1 VTKTT
6 KLAPARGD
14 RARKASGQK
23 AEPSSLLEGRYQLRR
38 ALGRGAEGRVWL
50 ALDTSQDNARRAI
63 KVVPASHA
71 ERLRWEWQVLS
82 RVRHPAVAAVL
93 DLLRV
98 TRALPEHELAVG
110 AVLMVTERA
119 SGEPLDRALAALGS
133 TVPARL
139 NAVVLTGFSIAR
151 ALTAFHR
158 VGLVHGDVKPSNI
171 LLTTAQT
178 AQATQAAQAMQAT
191 LIDPSLAAPPA
202 SNQSISG
209 TPGYLAPE
217 RWRGTRSFAADS
229 FALGVTLIEALS
241 PQSPTSAHLTATT
254 SSRDVDLS
262 AALRTSMSMQAR
274 VTALSSSV
282 PSALR
287 ALLSDL
293 VAPDSALRPT
303 PAQAAARLADVAR
316 ELSVPLPWQA
326 SAHVGAGVDEL
337 PSVEERVAALQ
348 NLPWVGPNT
357 LREELTMRLATE
369 SVTCVVGAPGCGRS
383 RLIREAVQAIQTDR
397 IDRAGPVPSYLVV
410 DELPDAPPRHDAVV
424 HVLKAGGVD
433 TSEARAFCVSA
444 LVDGVR
450 VAVVLEREGD
460 RREPNDVR
468 VDALSRT
475 AIGELLHHALGEEN
489 VGPSLVNEALSVSGG
504 LAGVL
509 VQALVADCRQREGA
523 AGPPDLNALSSAR
536 AGAAV
541 SGGSMQRFPEAAR
554 ELACLLAC
562 AGGTLDAATVQST
575 LEHAKAHPEAL
586 TTAMRELLDAALA
599 TLGED
604 GRLRLRPDVVLPA
617 RRLLSSTQVKALAK
631 RALTTSTD
639 PVARPWLL
647 HAAADASAGESWR
660 GVVMSLRERGTP
672 TAALRVGLDGL
683 ALLEGARGA
692 EALSLE
698 VARTM
703 TLLGRY
709 AEVVELLAGATSAE
723 ARLCVAEAERRA
735 GHLERARTI
744 LNTLTR
750 ETDHVASMHA
760 SLARLELDAGDH
772 AAAKRHTSK
781 ATAATGWA
789 RVRGLEVMA
798 WLALRDQDHVGA
810 EQAATQAIEHAR
822 EHGLVAERSRVTSV
836 LATVELARGDT
847 AAACA
852 HYASALELAQR
863 CGDVHGAALCL
874 LNLGLTRVD
883 LGEVGVGLV
892 VLRDAARRLLRLGR
906 TSDAA
911 RALYNLGNAGSLIG
925 DDAMALSALRLAEAS
940 AASARVSSASAYA
953 RLCTAEIHAR
963 HDEHALAKQFLKALD
978 EVEGL
983 SDDEVCVV
991 AARGAALWLGL
1002 GERETAKTWLARCDR
1017 TNDAALSALAHA
1029 ERAQARARICL
1040 SEADAQA
1047 ALVAA
1052 ETCVA
1057 ASHRAG
1063 TFEARLRASLL
1074 LAAVLEAVG
1083 RPGEATHALEAAR
1096 QLLDRVATGLSA
1108 PERARLREVTSYR
1121 VAFRAAPASSV
1132 RTVPTVHGGG
1142 ASEGDGSARWRRL
1155 AALSAQLVSEHRAS
1169 RLLDRVLDAAIEL
1182 ASAER
1187 GFVVEQVNGELQLRA
1202 ARGLTEATLSDAAAP
1217 SRTFVSRVISEGRP
1231 MASVDALQDAR
1242 LDGSASV
1249 HALSLR
1255 SVIAVPLRTAEH
1267 VAGAIYLDDGL
1278 RPFAFGDEELSLLT
1292 HLAEV
1297 ATFSLDALRRLE
1309 AERLAT
1315 RRLAKLRRRLKRT
1328 VEAQALE
1335 ISSLRGSGES
1345 TLSHPSIVG
1354 RGAAMRALL
1363 ALVDRVTRSELPVL
1377 ISGESG
1383 TGKELVARAIHDN
1396 GPRGRAP
1403 FVSEN
1408 CSAIPETLLESAL
1421 FGHVR
1426 GAFTGADRPRTGLF
1440 DAADGGTLFLDEIGE
1455 MSQAMQSR
1463 LLRVVQDGELR
1474 PLGSERARKVDVRVV
1489 AATHRDLE
1497 QMVREGTFR
1506 EDLYYRLAVV
1516 NLKMPALRERAEDIP
1531 ELVAHFV
1538 RKYGD
1543 PNHPQRIDRK
1553 TLAVLSQHAW
1563 PGNVRQLENEIR
1575 RALVLSDGPLRPEHL
1590 SPALTGE
1597 ASVVATGS
1605 NLREHTDALERRLIQ
1620 SALDQT
1626 KGNQTQ
1632 AAKLLGV
1639 SRFGL
1644 QKMLK
1649 RLGLAA

>member
-1 VTKTT
+1 
-6 KLAPARGD
+6 
-14 RARKASGQK
+14 
-23 AEPSSLLEGRYQLRR
+23 
-38 ALGRGAEGRVWL
+38 
-50 ALDTSQDNARRAI
+50 
-63 KVVPASHA
+63 
-71 ERLRWEWQVLS
+71 
-82 RVRHPAVAAVL
+82 
-93 DLLRV
+93 
-98 TRALPEHELAVG
+98 
-110 AVLMVTERA
+110 M
-119 SGEPLDRALAALGS
+119 
-133 TVPARL
+133 
-139 NAVVLTGFSIAR
+139 
-151 ALTAFHR
+151 
-158 VGLVHGDVKPSNI
+158 
-171 LLTTAQT
+171 
-178 AQATQAAQAMQAT
+178 
-191 LIDPSLAAPPA
+191 
-202 SNQSISG
+202 
-209 TPGYLAPE
+209 
-217 RWRGTRSFAADS
+217 
-229 FALGVTLIEALS
+229 
-241 PQSPTSAHLTATT
+241 
-254 SSRDVDLS
+254 
-262 AALRTSMSMQAR
+262 
-274 VTALSSSV
+274 
-282 PSALR
+282 
-287 ALLSDL
+287 
-293 VAPDSALRPT
+293 
-303 PAQAAARLADVAR
+303 
-316 ELSVPLPWQA
+316 
-326 SAHVGAGVDEL
+326 
-337 PSVEERVAALQ
+337 
-348 NLPWVGPNT
+348 
-357 LREELTMRLATE
+357 
-369 SVTCVVGAPGCGRS
+369 
-383 RLIREAVQAIQTDR
+383 
-397 IDRAGPVPSYLVV
+397 
-410 DELPDAPPRHDAVV
+410 
-424 HVLKAGGVD
+424 
-433 TSEARAFCVSA
+433 
-444 LVDGVR
+444 
-450 VAVVLEREGD
+450 
-460 RREPNDVR
+460 
-468 VDALSRT
+468 
-475 AIGELLHHALGEEN
+475 
-489 VGPSLVNEALSVSGG
+489 
-504 LAGVL
+504 
-509 VQALVADCRQREGA
+509 
-523 AGPPDLNALSSAR
+523 
-536 AGAAV
+536 
-541 SGGSMQRFPEAAR
+541 
-554 ELACLLAC
+554 LAC
-562 AGGTLDAATVQST
+562 AGGTLDATTVQST
-575 LEHAKAHPEAL
+575 LEHAKAQPEAL
-586 TTAMRELLDAALA
+586 TTAARELLESALA

-604 GRLRLRPDVVLPA
+604 GRLRLRPDAVLSA
-617 RRLLSSTQVKALAK
+617 RKLLSATQVKALAK
-631 RALTTSTD
+631 RALMTSTD
-639 PVARPWLL
+639 AVARPWLL
-647 HAAADASAGESWR
+647 HAAADASAAEAWR
-660 GVVMSLRERGTP
+660 GVVISLRERGTP
-672 TAALRVGLDGL
+672 TVALRVGQAGLMLLD
-683 ALLEGARGA
+683 GARGSD
-692 EALSLE
+692 ALSLE

-709 AEVVELLAGATSAE
+709 ADVAQLLSGSTSAE

-735 GHLERARTI
+735 GHLERARTV
-744 LNTLTR
+744 LNSLAR
-750 ETDHVASMHA
+750 ETEHTASVHA
-760 SLARLELDAGDH
+760 SLARVDLDAGDH
-772 AAAKRHTSK
+772 VAAKRHTSN
-781 ATAATGWA
+781 AAAAIGWA
-789 RVRGLEVMA
+789 RVRGLEVTA
-798 WLALRDQDHVGA
+798 WLALRDQDHASA
-810 EQAATQAIEHAR
+810 EQAAIQAIEHAR

-836 LATVELARGDT
+836 LATVELARGDM

-852 HYASALELAQR
+852 HYVSALELAQR
-863 CGDVHGAALCL
+863 CGDVHGAALCS

-925 DDAMALSALRLAEAS
+925 DDAMALSALRLAETS

-963 HDEHALAKQFLKALD
+963 HGEHVLARQFLKALD
-978 EVEGL
+978 EVDGL
-983 SDDEVCVV
+983 SDDEACVV

-1002 GERETAKTWLARCDR
+1002 GDPETAKTWLARCDR
-1017 TNDAALSALAHA
+1017 ISDAALSLLAQTERAHA
-1029 ERAQARARICL
+1029 SARFFL
-1040 SEADAQA
+1040 SKPDLPA

-1057 ASHRAG
+1057 TSHRAG
-1063 TFEARLRASLL
+1063 TFESRLRASLL
-1074 LAAVLEAVG
+1074 MAAVLEAAG
-1083 RPGEATHALEAAR
+1083 RAGDAARALEGAR
-1096 QLLDRVATGLSA
+1096 QLLDQVATGLSA
-1108 PERARLREVTSYR
+1108 PDRARLREVTAYR
-1121 VAFRAAPASSV
+1121 AAFRSAPASSAL
-1132 RTVPTVHGGG
+1132 RGG
-1142 ASEGDGSARWRRL
+1142 ATEGEGSVRWRRL
-1155 AALSAQLVSEHRAS
+1155 AALSAQLVSEHRAA

-1182 ASAER
+1182 SNAER

-1249 HALSLR
+1249 HAMSLR

-1292 HLAEV
+1292 HLADV

-1309 AERLAT
+1309 AERSAT
-1315 RRLAKLRRRLKRT
+1315 RRLGKLRRRLKRT

-1345 TLSHPSIVG
+1345 ALSHPSIVG

-1396 GPRGRAP
+1396 GSRSRAP

-1455 MSQAMQSR
+1455 MSPAMQSR

-1538 RKYGD
+1538 HKYGD

-1597 ASVVATGS
+1597 TPAVATGT

-1632 AAKLLGV
+1632 SAKLLGV

-1649 RLGLAA
+1649 RLGLAT

>member
-1 VTKTT
+1 MGGKRSRKTP
-6 KLAPARGD
+6 APTAD
-14 RARKASGQK
+14 TAQ
-23 AEPSSLLEGRYQLRR
+23 LLEGRYLLRR
-38 ALGRGAEGRVWL
+38 ALGQGAEGRVWL
-50 ALDTSQDNARRAI
+50 ALDASQDNAPRAI
-63 KVVPASHA
+63 KVVSAAHA

-82 RVRHPAVAAVL
+82 RVQHPAVARVL

-98 TRALPEHELAVG
+98 TRALPEYELPVG
-110 AVLMVTERA
+110 AVLMVSERA
-119 SGEPLDRALAALGS
+119 GGEPLDRAVAATGAS
-133 TVPARL
+133 VSARL
-139 NAVVLTGFSIAR
+139 NSVVLAGFSVAR

-171 LLTTAQT
+171 LFD
-178 AQATQAAQAMQAT
+178 ATHAT

-209 TPGYLAPE
+209 TPAYLAPE
-217 RWRGTRSFAADS
+217 RWRGTRSFAADN
-229 FALGVTLIEALS
+229 FALGVTLIDALS
-241 PQSPTSAHLTATT
+241 PRLPSSAHVTVTT
-254 SSRDVDLS
+254 SPRDVDVS

-287 ALLSDL
+287 AVLSEL

-303 PAQAAARLADVAR
+303 AAQAAARLADVAR

-337 PSVEERVAALQ
+337 PSVEERVAVLQ
-348 NLPWVGPNT
+348 NLPWVGPIT
-357 LREELTMRLATE
+357 PREELTKRFASE
-369 SVTCVVGAPGCGRS
+369 SVTRVVGPPGCGRS
-383 RLIREAVQAIQTDR
+383 RLIRDAVQALQTDR
-397 IDRAGPVPSYLVV
+397 IDHAGPVPSYLVV
-410 DELPDAPPRHDAVV
+410 NELPDTPPRHDAIV
-424 HVLKAGGVD
+424 HVLNADGVD
-433 TSEARAFCVSA
+433 TREARALCVSA
-444 LVDGVR
+444 QVDGVR
-450 VAVVLEREGD
+450 VAVVLERND
-460 RREPNDVR
+460 VDPEPGDVR

-475 AIGELLHHALGEEN
+475 AIADLLQHAFGAEN
-489 VGPSLVNEALSVSGG
+489 IGPSLVDQALAVSGG

-509 VQALVADCRQREGA
+509 VHALVADCRQREDA
-523 AGPPDLNALSSAR
+523 AGPPDLTALPS
-536 AGAAV
+536 AGAGPEATL
-541 SGGSMQRFPEAAR
+541 RFPEAAR

-562 AGGTLDAATVQST
+562 AGGTLDATTVQAT
-575 LEHAKAHPEAL
+575 LEHAKAQPEML
-586 TTAMRELLDAALA
+586 AMATRELLDAALA
-599 TLGED
+599 TLGDD
-604 GRLRLRPDVVLPA
+604 GRLRLRPDAVHPA
-617 RRLLSSTQVKALAK
+617 RRLLSTTQVKALAK
-631 RALTTSTD
+631 RALVTSTD

-647 HAAADASAGESWR
+647 HAAADASAAEAWR
-660 GVVMSLRERGTP
+660 GLVTSLRERGTP
-672 TAALRVGLDGL
+672 TAALRAGQEGL
-683 ALLEGARGA
+683 ALLEGARGS

-709 AEVVELLAGATSAE
+709 ADVLELLGGSTSAE
-723 ARLCVAEAERRA
+723 ARLCAAEAARRA
-735 GHLERARTI
+735 GHLERASTI
-744 LNTLTR
+744 LSSLAR
-750 ETDHVASMHA
+750 ETDHTASMHA
-760 SLARLELDAGDH
+760 SLARVALDAGDH
-772 AAAKRHTSK
+772 AAAKRHANKT
-781 ATAATGWA
+781 TTATGWA
-789 RVRGLEVMA
+789 RVRGLEVTA
-798 WLALRDQDHVGA
+798 WLALRAQDHAGA
-810 EQAATQAIEHAR
+810 ERAATQAIDHAR
-822 EHGLVAERSRVTSV
+822 EQGLVAERSRVTSV
-836 LATVELARGDT
+836 LATVELARGNA

-852 HYASALELAQR
+852 HYVSALDLAQR
-863 CGDVHGAALCL
+863 CGDVHGAALCM

-925 DDAMALSALRLAEAS
+925 DDAMALSALRLAETS
-940 AASARVSSASAYA
+940 AASACVSSAAAYA
-953 RLCTAEIHAR
+953 RLCEAEIHAR
-963 HDEHALAKQFLKALD
+963 RGDHALAKQSLEALN

-983 SDDEVCVV
+983 SDDEACVV
-991 AARGAALWLGL
+991 AARGAALWSGL
-1002 GERETAKTWLARCDR
+1002 GEPEMAKDWLARCDR
-1017 TNDAALSALAHA
+1017 TNDAALSSLAQT
-1029 ERAQARARICL
+1029 ERAQATARICL
-1040 SEADAQA
+1040 SRSDTQA

-1052 ETCVA
+1052 ETCVTT
-1057 ASHRAG
+1057 SYRVG
-1063 TFEARLRASLL
+1063 TFESRLRASLL
-1074 LAAVLEAVG
+1074 MAAVLEAAG
-1083 RPGEATHALEAAR
+1083 RPGEATRALEAAR
-1096 QLLDRVATGLSA
+1096 LLLDQVAMGLSA
-1108 PERARLREVTSYR
+1108 PDRARLRDVTAYR
-1121 VAFRAAPASSV
+1121 AAFRAAPASSAL
-1132 RTVPTVHGGG
+1132 RGG
-1142 ASEGDGSARWRRL
+1142 ASEGDGSVRWRRL

-1182 ASAER
+1182 SNAER
-1187 GFVVEQVNGELQLRA
+1187 GFLVEQVNGELQLRA

-1278 RPFAFGDEELSLLT
+1278 RPFAFGEEELALLT

-1315 RRLAKLRRRLKRT
+1315 LRLGKLRRRLKRT

-1335 ISSLRGSGES
+1335 LSSLRGSGES

-1354 RGAAMRALL
+1354 RGSAMRALL

-1396 GPRGRAP
+1396 GPRSRAP

-1426 GAFTGADRPRTGLF
+1426 GAFTGAERPRTGLF

-1455 MSQAMQSR
+1455 MSPAMQSR

-1474 PLGSERARKVDVRVV
+1474 PLGSERVRKVDVRVI

-1497 QMVREGTFR
+1497 QMVRDGTFR

-1543 PNHPQRIDRK
+1543 PNHPPRIDRK

-1597 ASVVATGS
+1597 APAVTTGT

-1626 KGNQTQ
+1626 KGNQTH

-1649 RLGLAA
+1649 RLGLAT